1 MVENYVQSLRVR
13 KDDDALSPNTIN
25 RKLRE
30 LRAALNA
37 GVRRGFIR
45 RNPMGT
51 PKAGI
56 RFERADEPIPVVLTD
71 DEKRKLLDA
80 CTSLEWH
87 EPGRG
92 RLWRA
97 FLYLLM
103 TTGGRKGE
111 IQALAW
117 DRVDFDGAVIVLT
130 RTKGKRDR
138 LQPLVAPAVDM
149 LRELRDNMPKM
160 VRDGTE
166 SPKEPLV
173 FRALAWNTNRGFE
186 RIATKA
192 GLPGA
197 GVT

>member
-1 MVENYVQSLRVR
+1 M
-13 KDDDALSPNTIN
+13 
-25 RKLRE
+25 
-30 LRAALNA
+30 
-37 GVRRGFIR
+37 
-45 RNPMGT
+45 
-51 PKAGI
+51 
-56 RFERADEPIPVVLTD
+56 
-71 DEKRKLLDA
+71 
-80 CTSLEWH
+80 
-87 EPGRG
+87 
-92 RLWRA
+92 
-97 FLYLLM
+97 YLLM
-103 TTGGRKGE
+103 TTGCRKGE

-117 DRVDFDGAVIVLT
+117 DRVDFDGAFIVLT

-192 GLPGA
+192 GIPGA
-197 GVT
+197 VMKSLRSTVGTDTVNAGFDLSRAGDFLGHADYKVTRRHYVLRDLESKRAVAESLAARIA